1 MSWVNEIVSIVREN
15 EGINNGSIKVA
26 TMTSPNSCKIGNLEL
41 TKDDLLFADRL
52 LAPTCTKV
60 SETAPGGGGACT
72 DKSTY
77 LTALKAG
84 DMVAVYQISDAT
96 FLVLERMVKA

>member
-1 MSWVNEIVSIVREN
+1 MSWVNEMVSIVREK
-15 EGINNGSIKVA
+15 EGLSGGGLKLA
-26 TMTSPNSCKIGNLEL
+26 TMTGPNSCKIGNLEL
-41 TKDDLLFADRL
+41 TKEDLLFSDRL

-72 DKSTY
+72 DRSTY

-84 DMVAVYQISDAT
+84 DMVAVYQVSDDK
-96 FLVLERMVKA
+96 FIVLERMVSA

>member
-1 MSWVNEIVSIVREN
+1 MSWVNEMVSIVREK
-15 EGINNGSIKVA
+15 EGLSGGGLKLA
-26 TMTSPNSCKIGNLEL
+26 AMTGPNSCKIGNLEL
-41 TKDDLLFADRL
+41 TKEDLLFSDRL

-60 SETAPGGGGACT
+60 SETASGGGGACT

-84 DMVAVYQISDAT
+84 DMVAVYQVSDDK
-96 FLVLERMVKA
+96 FIVLERMVSA